1 MEELEKSPFCS
12 DCHFVRQNEDP
23 ELLPMGYADW
33 LGRDDPS
40 GLLQKKGVH
49 RMGKVNL
56 KKQRLRVFKI

>member
-33 LGRDDPS
+33 LGRDDPT
-40 GLLQKKGVH
+40 
-49 RMGKVNL
+49 KVPAEERSAQNGQGEFEET
-56 KKQRLRVFKI
+56 KAESF